1 MADKSS
7 ERSNV
12 EPARG
17 TSPRRHVAGMIAF
30 MALAAVAVAWFWTT
44 RQPPQ
49 DAGLGLPH
57 GVIVVG
63 AGTFLAALI
72 AEIRSMSLMD
82 VLEMLWDL
90 VLGVFSLIGTVLKGI
105 WSFICGLFGWD

>member
-1 MADKSS
+1 MTEKSS
-7 ERSNV
+7 EARNV

-17 TSPRRHVAGMIAF
+17 RGARRHVAGMIAL

-44 RQPPQ
+44 LQPPQ
-49 DAGLGLPH
+49 EAGVGLPH

-63 AGTFLAALI
+63 VGTFLAALI

-90 VLGVFSLIGTVLKGI
+90 VLGLFSLIGVVLKGI
-105 WSFICGLFGWD
+105 WSLICGLFGWD